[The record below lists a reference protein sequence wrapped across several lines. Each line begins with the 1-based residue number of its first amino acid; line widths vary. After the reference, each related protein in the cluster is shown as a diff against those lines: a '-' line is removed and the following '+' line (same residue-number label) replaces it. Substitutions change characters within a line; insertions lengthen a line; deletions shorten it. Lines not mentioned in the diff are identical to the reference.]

1 MRNSTPSS
9 SPSLYQLTSCLAD
22 QPVTNAN
29 PGPRPCQSGMHMQ
42 CCRKAGPARQHAR
55 PLPGSERH
63 GKAPSAL
70 HPAYPRAVGRP
81 DQWVLSNVYWVLQN
95 SCLDAAAAAG
105 PEFVFV
111 QTRDAVEFCQAVMA
125 GTAAR
130 RSEEGRGRGG
140 ISPAP
145 SGGRPASPHVRR
157 TVSAVA
163 DGPLAPVAE
172 RDVSN
177 LDLHPAAV
185 TSPFERQSRVSWEK

>member
-1 MRNSTPSS
+1 MARLHLRCTQHTRV
-9 SPSLYQLTSCLAD
+9 LWAALTSGC
-22 QPVTNAN
+22 VK
-29 PGPRPCQSGMHMQ
+29 C
-42 CCRKAGPARQHAR
+42 
-55 PLPGSERH
+55 
-63 GKAPSAL
+63 
-70 HPAYPRAVGRP
+70 
-81 DQWVLSNVYWVLQN
+81 VLGLQN